1 MRRSVL
7 TGIALTIAPV
17 AFSAVG
23 CEDGPNQTYSPA
35 PSTAAGSWNNGGAD
49 ASTSDPGTQGFGAGG
64 GGTNA
69 VNVCTASQ
77 QQTAWS
83 KAFTSPLVPP
93 FQAAGIDLSA
103 GGTFQTVTIEDV
115 TKGLGGNQQLCQ
127 GFNGAGFCT
136 DGSGNPGYSW
146 GESNQVNTCYDIASH
161 AITFFLLL
169 PGYDGEATFMLPAM
183 INGQPVPWAKGQDG
197 TTGNDLKYVWH
208 IGQPVTENGQ
218 PLDMQWAGA
227 DGGVTHSKSGAS
239 DAVANKLFLAMT
251 YTFNATLIGVTD
263 NTTNP
268 PKTWMTDPNYNCVSA
283 GLCRTSMNPDGSG
296 GNFGARS
303 VALYADFLTSNSSDK
318 ASAASPSDMYMWPVK
333 YMPYSFANFNVGLDT
348 FKGANS
354 DPGLSFAGGP
364 IYGPYTPAGVL
375 SKGANPTPFCTLY
388 MGETYGDF
396 KKNCLMVSGDTMTDT
411 TTLNKLL
418 GAQHHAAEWYVFS
431 VNGQNQ
437 NFSADPAQLAAPNYV
452 LGDCVPGQP
461 CEPPADSVASD
472 LFNDIRSYG
481 LPFNDLRGDRYPP
494 TPAVTSVDKYEDKK
508 IQGQDLHGT
517 AAIMGYY
524 RQLVFDDLRAQM
536 PAMGITPQVDPTM
549 CFTGGAT
556 LGYVFPDGCTGFE
569 MMVTPSF
576 PMKLPDTAWQDKVDL
591 NPKGY
596 HPITVFRSGDPT
608 ADFMADPSI
617 GGPDD
622 TFING
627 TDNLVQGSLLQV
639 VYVMGHGNVQHIPS
653 VARDWRYYLKFWA
666 QAFVKYLLN
675 RSTNPT
681 WHDLY
686 MDTCTGGCR
695 QVNQDALFF
704 DLNNGLDKFEYID
717 RTQATTL
724 GSPVDFEYEV
734 LITST
739 NTQQMNFYQR
749 LTRAENALY
758 TSMLTADSKGSK
770 AGQVPGSNENV
781 NLSDLFSGA
790 AVANFFLGSGC
801 TNLVGS
807 PCWSGATDAM
817 GNPIPGK
824 DVWYCINQ
832 TKPDPDCPNEN
843 AWYGGKAGPVTDLA
857 GNVLLDGQ
865 GRPLFT
871 NYRGVFTGTAF
882 SIGQTIPIQQTLPN
896 VMGALVNLPSYA
908 DPYDSTSMNTPISVF
923 IPHVPSRPGEGFEIP
938 INAQRSQFI
947 QTGSLDFSGVTI
959 TTNVDYIPK
968 YDPMTGALTGAKI
981 AAVETQDFLGEVWP
995 CVDANTGDILRVKM
1009 YSSTLDIQNW
1019 LDAHPGSRSACNIF
1033 VRMSP
1038 YNNYPDYIWST
1049 TNGVLLGINPGA
1061 GGGPPRVSDV
1071 TLFDPSLL
1079 TQTQ

>member
-7 TGIALTIAPV
+7 TGIALAVAPT
-17 AFSAVG
+17 AFSVVG

-35 PSTAAGSWNNGGAD
+35 PASAAGNWNNGGAD
-49 ASTSDPGTQGFGAGG
+49 ASTNDPGTQGFDAGG
-64 GGTNA
+64 GGTNS

-83 KAFTSPLVPP
+83 KAFTSALIPP
-93 FQAAGIDLSA
+93 FQAAGIDLSSA
-103 GGTFQTVTIEDV
+103 GTFQTVTIEQV
-115 TKGLGGNQQLCQ
+115 TRGLNGNQQLCQ

-146 GESNQVNTCYDIASH
+146 GESNQVNTCYDVASH
-161 AITFFLLL
+161 AITFFLLE
-169 PGYDGEATFMLPAM
+169 PGYDGEAKFTLPATV
-183 INGQPVPWAKGQDG
+183 NGQPVPWAKAQDG
-197 TTGNDLKYVWH
+197 STGHDLTYVWH
-208 IGQPVTENGQ
+208 IGQPVTENGEV
-218 PLDMQWAGA
+218 LDMQWGSA
-227 DGGVTHSKSGAS
+227 DGGATHTKSGAS

-251 YTFNATLIGVTD
+251 YTYNKLLIGTTD
-263 NTTNP
+263 ATTNP
-268 PKTWMTDPNYNCVSA
+268 PKTWLTDPNYNCLA
-283 GLCRTSMNPDGSG
+283 TGLCRTSMNADRSG
-296 GNFGARS
+296 GNYGSRS
-303 VALYADFLTSNSSDK
+303 VALYADFLTSNSTDK

-375 SKGANPTPFCTLY
+375 SPVGASSPTPFCTLY

-396 KKNCLMVSGDTMTDT
+396 KKNCLVVTGDTMTDT

-437 NFSADPAQLAAPNYV
+437 NFSADTAQLAAPNYV
-452 LGDCVPGQP
+452 LPDCVPGQP
-461 CEPPADSVASD
+461 CEPPDDAIATD

-481 LPFNDLRGDRYPP
+481 LPFNDLRGDRFPP
-494 TPAVTSVDKYEDKK
+494 APAVTSIDKYEDSH

-517 AAIMGYY
+517 AAIMGYF

-536 PAMGITPQVDPTM
+536 PSIGVTPQADPTM
-549 CFTGGAT
+549 CFSGGAT
-556 LGYVFPDGCTGFE
+556 LGYVFPAGCTGFE

-576 PMKLPDTAWQDKVDL
+576 PMKLPDTTWQDKLDL
-591 NPKGY
+591 GPKAY
-596 HPITVFRSGDPT
+596 HPSTLFRSGDPVI
-608 ADFMADPSI
+608 DFMADPSI
-617 GGPDD
+617 GAADD
-622 TFING
+622 TFLSTN
-627 TDNLVQGSLLQV
+627 TLVQAALQEV
-639 VYVMGHGNVQHIPS
+639 TYVMGHGNVQAVPA
-653 VARDWRYYLKFWA
+653 VARDWRYYLKFFA
-666 QAFVKYLLN
+666 QAYVKYLLN
-675 RSTNPT
+675 RSQNPT

-686 MDTCTGGCR
+686 ADTCTGGCR

-717 RTQATTL
+717 RSQVTTL

-734 LITST
+734 LITSM
-739 NTQQMNFYQR
+739 NTQQMNFFQR
-749 LTRAENALY
+749 LTRAESALY
-758 TSMLTADSKGSK
+758 TSMLTADSTGSK
-770 AGQVPGSNENV
+770 TGQVPGSNENV
-781 NLSDLFSGA
+781 NISDLFGA
-790 AVANFFLGSGC
+790 PAIANFF
-801 TNLVGS
+801 VGNGF
-807 PCWSGATDAM
+807 WSGASDAN
-817 GNPIPGK
+817 GDPIPGK
-824 DVWYCINQ
+824 DVWYCISQ
-832 TKPDPDCPNEN
+832 TKPDADCPNEN
-843 AWYGGKAGPVTDLA
+843 AWFGGKAGPITDAA
-857 GNVLLDGQ
+857 GNPLVDGQ

-871 NYRGVFTGTAF
+871 NYHGVFTGTAF
-882 SIGQTIPIQQTLPN
+882 SIGNTLPFQQTLPYA
-896 VMGALVNLPSYA
+896 MGALVNLPSYA
-908 DPYDSTSMNTPISVF
+908 NPYDLTSTNTPISVF
-923 IPHVPSRPGEGFEIP
+923 VPHQVSQPGEGFEIP

-959 TTNVDYIPK
+959 TTNIDYIPVH
-968 YDPMTGALTGAKI
+968 DPMTGALSGAQI

-1019 LDAHPGSRSACNIF
+1019 LDAHPGSRTACNIF

-1071 TLFDPSLL
+1071 TLFNPGLL